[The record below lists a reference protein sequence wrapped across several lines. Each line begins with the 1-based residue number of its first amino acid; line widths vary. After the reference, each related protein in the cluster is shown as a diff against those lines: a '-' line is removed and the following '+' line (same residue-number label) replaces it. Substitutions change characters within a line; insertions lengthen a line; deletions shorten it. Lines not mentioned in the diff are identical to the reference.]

1 MSSITNN
8 INLESTNNMENNMET
23 QTLYSLQGIFQS
35 QLLSMELIKHDTRNK
50 MMHMLKTHPQGNP
63 EWTTE
68 QILKLADDNKIMWV
82 KGSDDPTEHE
92 TYKKE
97 MNARLAE
104 ILRTVPDID
113 KAFGYMDTV
122 TFREGDKKGVEYFVT
137 GYEKDGRVNIE
148 SSKDSLSVF
157 QERLALVKNGILFQ
171 KDDIIKFK
179 DDVKYDTDI
188 IKPHYLPNTNHF
200 SVMRVSRNDGSLEI
214 GNPDYY
220 IDDGTGKRVGQC
232 IKILASALSQLELV
246 TKKIQIRKLHG
257 PEDTEIT
264 LFLPTSHRRHCT
276 LDSIEGIP
284 DEERKNFDPNSYTGS
299 MITAGVKEQM
309 IASNLAWIGYQDRAW
324 YALKCI
330 KVIHLCMKN
339 TIPRTRHWKKKNVR
353 ITRVVITDD
362 LRFHGRSDTS
372 TKWDWVLVGNTQLDR
387 NFIGLNRP
395 LRPSNCESKKAST
408 NSNLTDLPYELK
420 ISYDEEGKPLFNNGT
435 REEKKSFM
443 HMIYKAMGEVLQQE
457 GLDTNSQVTPTP
469 VIPENRVQTV
479 EELPVATE
487 VIPIE

>member
-8 INLESTNNMENNMET
+8 INLENTNNTEKEM
-23 QTLYSLQGIFQS
+23 LYSLKGIFHS
-35 QLLSMELIKHDTRNK
+35 QLLSMEIIKHDTRQK
-50 MMHMLKTHPQGNP
+50 MMHMLKNHPQGNP
-63 EWTTE
+63 EWTAE

-82 KGSDDPTEHE
+82 KGISDPTEYE
-92 TYKKE
+92 TYQKGN
-97 MNARLAE
+97 NARLAE

-122 TFREGDKKGVEYFVT
+122 TFREGDKKDVEYFVT

-157 QERLALVKNGILFQ
+157 QEKLKLVKNGILFQ
-171 KDDIIKFK
+171 KDDIIKFTE
-179 DDVKYDTDI
+179 DAKYDTDI
-188 IKPHYLPNTNHF
+188 LKPHYLPNTNHF

-214 GNPDYY
+214 GNPNNFK
-220 IDDGTGKRVGQC
+220 DDGTGKRVGQC
-232 IKILASALSQLELV
+232 IKIYASQLDQLELV
-246 TKKIQIRKLHG
+246 TKKKQIRKMHG

-264 LFLPTSHRRHCT
+264 LFLPTSHRMHCT
-276 LDSIEGIP
+276 LDSLGGIP
-284 DEERKNFDPNSYTGS
+284 DEERKNFNPNSYTGS
-299 MITAGVKEQM
+299 MITTGVKEQM
-309 IASNLAWIGYQDRAW
+309 IASNLAWIGYKNRAW

-330 KVIHLCMKN
+330 KVIYLCMKN
-339 TIPRTRHWKKKNVR
+339 TIPRTRHWKEKNAR

-362 LRFHGRSDTS
+362 LRFHGKSDTS
-372 TKWDWVLVGNTQLDR
+372 AKWDWALVGNTQLHR

-420 ISYDEEGKPLFNNGT
+420 ISYDEEGKPEFNTGT
-435 REEKKSFM
+435 REEKRSFM
-443 HMIYKAMGEVLQQE
+443 QMMYKAMGEVLQQE
-457 GLDTNSQVTPTP
+457 GLNPISQATPTS

>member
-1 MSSITNN
+1 MSS
-8 INLESTNNMENNMET
+8 NLENTNNMENNTET
-23 QTLYSLQGIFQS
+23 QTLYSLQCIFHE

-50 MMHMLKTHPQGNP
+50 MMRMLKTHPQGNP

-82 KGSDDPTEHE
+82 KGSDDPTEYD

-104 ILRTVPDID
+104 ILRIVPDIE

-122 TFREGDKKGVEYFVT
+122 EFREEYGNWCGVEYLVT

-148 SSKDSLSVF
+148 SRGSGLSSKLTIY
-157 QERLALVKNGILFQ
+157 QEKLKLVKNGILFQ
-171 KDDIIKFK
+171 KDDIIKFTE
-179 DDVKYDTDI
+179 DAKYDRDI
-188 IKPHYLPNTNHF
+188 IEPHYLPNTNHF

-220 IDDGTGKRVGQC
+220 KDDGTGKRVGQC
-232 IKILASALSQLELV
+232 IKILASQSSQLELV

-257 PEDTEIT
+257 PNDTEIT
-264 LFLPTSHRRHCT
+264 LFLPTSHRLHCT

-284 DEERKNFDPNSYTGS
+284 DEERKNFDPNSYNGS

-309 IASNLAWIGYQDRAW
+309 IAGKLAWIGYQNRAW

-339 TIPRTRHWKKKNVR
+339 TIPRTRHWKEKNVR

-362 LRFHGRSDTS
+362 LRFHGKSDTS
-372 TKWDWVLVGNTQLDR
+372 AKWDWALVGNTQLNR

-420 ISYDEEGKPLFNNGT
+420 ISYDEEGKPLFNTGT

-443 HMIYKAMGEVLQQE
+443 HMMYKAMGESSSTRRVRP
-457 GLDTNSQVTPTP
+457 DFPSYTSNS
-469 VIPENRVQTV
+469 RK
-479 EELPVATE
+479 
-487 VIPIE
+487 